1 VIFFVSHNPFPLLIA
16 GLFVQLFTQGHW
28 LPVFLVIQIKVLPPF
43 VGEMELVSNM
53 LHLQLLGRAF
63 LVS

>member
-28 LPVFLVIQIKVLPPF
+28 LPNFSSNSNQSFAAFCGGDGVGIKHV
-43 VGEMELVSNM
+43 
-53 LHLQLLGRAF
+53 AF
-63 LVS
+63 TIAWPCIFG